1 MDWLTD
7 YWASLTLTKALS
19 IIGAMVL
26 SFCLSSLLVAFV
38 LVNIPKDF
46 FRGEHQYRIFSD
58 SHPILRWMAIL
69 IKNVLGIFLIAL
81 GIVLSI
87 PGVPGQGLLTILI
100 GLILTDVPGKRG
112 LEIRLLRLPTVLA
125 SVNKLRGRFNKAP
138 LQLDQ

>member
-7 YWASLTLTKALS
+7 FWASLTLTRALS
-19 IIGAMVL
+19 IIAAMVL
-26 SFCLSSLLVAFV
+26 SFFVSSLLIAFV

-46 FRGEHQYRIFSD
+46 FRSD
-58 SHPILRWMAIL
+58 HDHHFFPDRHPVVRWIAIV
-69 IKNVLGIFLIAL
+69 IKNILGIFLIAL

-100 GLILTDVPGKRG
+100 GLILTDVPGKRA
-112 LEIRLLRLPTVLA
+112 LEIRLLRLPSILA
-125 SVNKLRGRFNKAP
+125 TVNKLRGRFNKAP